1 MRTTAIDPDILR
13 GSVISVP
20 PLARTADGGLS
31 RAENARIIDWL
42 GAGGVT
48 SFMYGGN
55 ANAFHLTLD
64 AYAEMLDL
72 LAERVPAD
80 GWALPAL
87 GPDFGKAM
95 AQVPLLEAR
104 GFPTAMLLPSSAPT
118 TSAGLA
124 DGIRQLSDAF
134 GKPLVVYVKT
144 DRYIDPDHLGSLMA
158 EGRIAAIKYAV
169 VRDDPAD
176 DAYLSAIIAAC
187 GVDRM
192 VSGIG
197 ERPAIVHWERFGLRA
212 FTSGSVCIAPRL
224 STAILRALGKGDVVE
239 AERLRARFLP
249 LEDLRDAHSPI
260 LVLHAAVAA
269 AGIAETGPIGPFLGN
284 LTDPAI
290 LSAIATAARALAQI
304 ADQADRAA

>member
-1 MRTTAIDPDILR
+1 MHMAAISPDILR

-20 PLARTADGGLS
+20 PLARTAEGGLS
-31 RAENARIIDWL
+31 REDNAKIIRWL

-55 ANAFHLTLD
+55 ANAFHLTPD
-64 AYAEMLDL
+64 AYAGMLDL
-72 LAERVPAD
+72 LLELVPAD
-80 GWALPAL
+80 AWALPAL

-95 AQVPLLEAR
+95 AQIPLLKAR

-118 TSAGLA
+118 TSRGLA

-134 GKPLVVYVKT
+134 GQPLVIYVKA
-144 DRYIDPDHLGSLMA
+144 DAYIDADHLGALMA

-169 VRDDPAD
+169 VREDPAD
-176 DAYLSAIIAAC
+176 DAYLPAILAAC
-187 GVDRM
+187 GVDRV

-197 ERPAIVHWERFGLRA
+197 ERPAIVHWERFGVCA

-224 STAILRALGKGDVVE
+224 STDMLHALRSGDIGE
-239 AERLRARFLP
+239 AERMREHFLP
-249 LEDLRDAHSPI
+249 FEDLRDAHSPI

-269 AGIAETGPIGPFLGN
+269 AGIADTGPIGAFLAN
-284 LTDPAI
+284 LSDPAI
-290 LSAIATAARALAQI
+290 LSTIGAAACMLRQKG
-304 ADQADRAA
+304 DQANLIA